1 MTKRLFCTLLL
12 SLALTGV
19 AVAQSFP
26 SYYPKDGFQR
36 TGQIDA
42 YYPEEG
48 RIVINDRPY
57 QLADSVIVHSMS
69 AYSDSKARLKQGQKV
84 GYKIAGGRLISAI
97 WLLPA
102 GYDDRRRR

>member
-1 MTKRLFCTLLL
+1 MTKRLFCALFV
-12 SLALTGV
+12 SLALSSV
-19 AVAQSFP
+19 AVAQGFP

-48 RIVINDRPY
+48 RIVINDMPF

-69 AYSDSKARLKQGQKV
+69 SYSDSKARLKQGQKI
-84 GYKIAGGRLISAI
+84 GYRIAGGQLISAI
-97 WLLPA
+97 WLLPS